1 MVWTRLAG
9 GLYIKISNNL
19 SKPYPHSWSW
29 KVEWSLL
36 LSCTFHWRRIS
47 EALDVM
53 QGAGITVNLYCKL
66 GLGDIETACKGPL
79 VCPRKFCFL
88 SFTHTVLSRSTAHIH
103 KPDPLSSLLILPE
116 RFISP
121 LWSFF
126 IWIYLLVQTVTRRPI
141 FFWMRLNLPSLFPV
155 CLKTSER
162 FQLGGNSVIANVCA
176 WLSGWMCSGC
186 FWGVCCSPCLYG
198 PSAA

>member
-1 MVWTRLAG
+1 M
-9 GLYIKISNNL
+9 
-19 SKPYPHSWSW
+19 
-29 KVEWSLL
+29 
-36 LSCTFHWRRIS
+36 
-47 EALDVM
+47 M

-121 LWSFF
+121 LWSFLFEF
-126 IWIYLLVQTVTRRPI
+126 IFLFRLLHVVL
-141 FFWMRLNLPSLFPV
+141 FF
-155 CLKTSER
+155 SEC
-162 FQLGGNSVIANVCA
+162 G
-176 WLSGWMCSGC
+176 
-186 FWGVCCSPCLYG
+186 
-198 PSAA
+198 